1 MKPSNLTEI
10 NKAFTAQAAGFESQK
25 LHLSKQEYLDYTVRM
40 TAPQI
45 TDSVLEVAA
54 GTCVCGRSLAPHA
67 GHVICLD
74 ATPAMLEVGRA
85 ECGKAGIDNISFIKG
100 YAEELPFL
108 DESFDIV
115 ISRLAFHHFAGAE
128 EPFKEMV
135 RVLKPGGKLVMIDMV
150 PDDAALRNEVDRIE
164 RMRDPSHVR
173 DLIPDE
179 MKELYDSNG
188 LSLAVQERTDIP
200 VSLEAWMDLTKPADD
215 TRKKI
220 KAMMLNDME
229 GKIIT
234 GFSPYL
240 MEEQIHF
247 NQHWILNIGIKV
259 SKKMAM
265 VPNR

>member
-1 MKPSNLTEI
+1 
-10 NKAFTAQAAGFESQK
+10 
-25 LHLSKQEYLDYTVRM
+25 
-40 TAPQI
+40 
-45 TDSVLEVAA
+45 
-54 GTCVCGRSLAPHA
+54 
-67 GHVICLD
+67 
-74 ATPAMLEVGRA
+74 
-85 ECGKAGIDNISFIKG
+85 
-100 YAEELPFL
+100 
-108 DESFDIV
+108 
-115 ISRLAFHHFAGAE
+115 
-128 EPFKEMV
+128 
-135 RVLKPGGKLVMIDMV
+135 MIDMV
-150 PDDAALRNEVDRIE
+150 TDDAALRNEVDRIE